1 MASGLYSH
9 PSPPLRRARIEERG
23 HELDCSLAPRGV
35 GLRTTLHYR
44 KWEEFFRVAA
54 SRLYASRDIMA
65 SLLQAILRAHP
76 RGPRQHARI
85 AREALSLDF
94 YPPGPDFE
102 GPATTFKIERG
113 AHYASGA
120 YDSSVT
126 NGSSMRV
133 VLHARASRWRTR
145 SYDTTCSNLEK

>member
-1 MASGLYSH
+1 MNSIAAWRPQGCGPAHYTAL
-9 PSPPLRRARIEERG
+9 PEVGRVLPRRVRVARHHGI
-23 HELDCSLAPRGV
+23 
-35 GLRTTLHYR
+35 
-44 KWEEFFRVAA
+44 VAA
-54 SRLYASRDIMA
+54 SNSE
-65 SLLQAILRAHP
+65 HTP
-76 RGPRQHARI
+76 GPRQHARI

-145 SYDTTCSNLEK
+145 SYDTTCSN